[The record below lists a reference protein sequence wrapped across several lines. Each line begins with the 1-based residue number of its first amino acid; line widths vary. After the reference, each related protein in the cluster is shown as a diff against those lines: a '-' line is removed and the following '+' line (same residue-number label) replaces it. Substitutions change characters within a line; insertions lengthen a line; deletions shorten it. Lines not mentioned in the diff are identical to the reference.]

1 MGVLNN
7 FLTLILEIGGTV
19 VIILG
24 ALLWLKAAYRSQS
37 TARSFMALIF
47 TFIFFIVAILRKGDF
62 DELTIRWL
70 SVVYGGIMAFY
81 ITARMVEHRE
91 EIKMGQGGKREKASE

>member
-1 MGVLNN
+1 MEALHNI
-7 FLTLILEIGGTV
+7 LIWILEIGGTA
-19 VIILG
+19 VIVLG
-24 ALLWLKAAYRSQS
+24 AWLWLKAGIKQQT

-47 TFIFFIVAILRKGDF
+47 TFIFFIVTILRKGDF
-62 DELTIRWL
+62 EESTIRWL

-91 EIKMGQGGKREKASE
+91 EIKIGKERKM